1 MTKDKKHNKF
11 NHY

>member
-11 NHY
+11 NH